1 MWIRKNNTALEIV
14 GQPCCT
20 VCQVACPQA
29 PLGKVLSWP
38 VLELPETSG
47 EMLHR
52 YVSSAERG
60 RLFLH
65 RFQDALLEA
74 IFVFVQ
80 LCGSIATASSV
91 HWIVNNCADNCVCFF
106 LSCVVVFVWCK
117 KNLHGSQR
125 WYRWRTDWE
134 SPDAQIRHCISG
146 IFYSFFFST
155 VKTGGGQQVLSS
167 SVSYFYLQGSKHLH
181 SL

>member
-106 LSCVVVFVWCK
+106 LSCVVVFLWCK
-117 KNLHGSQR
+117 KKLAWFAAMISVA
-125 WYRWRTDWE
+125 YRLGKSWRSNT
-134 SPDAQIRHCISG
+134 SLYLG
-146 IFYSFFFST
+146 YFLFVFFST
-155 VKTGGGQQVLSS
+155 VKTGGGQQALSS